1 MRELDLKSLKVIF
14 TTFRLCLT
22 LHKKMELKKMLHFFN
37 VTFPFS
43 LPQVTALVTRLV
55 GLNFEL
61 MQQVA
66 VMKTIQFS
74 HYPMYV
80 L

>member
-1 MRELDLKSLKVIF
+1 MSNTPQKDGI
-14 TTFRLCLT
+14 
-22 LHKKMELKKMLHFFN
+22 KKMLHFFN

-66 VMKTIQFS
+66 VMKIIQFS

>member
-1 MRELDLKSLKVIF
+1 
-14 TTFRLCLT
+14 
-22 LHKKMELKKMLHFFN
+22 MLHFFN

-66 VMKTIQFS
+66 VMKIIQFS